1 MTRRGSYKSSIDKQF
16 HCNSFMWC
24 PNSADIRT
32 TVNMLAP
39 LKQTFLVPSTTK
51 SAVIVG
57 LDGAISVSGGM
68 VQAWVG
74 HFVTPLKRR

>member
-1 MTRRGSYKSSIDKQF
+1 
-16 HCNSFMWC
+16 
-24 PNSADIRT
+24 
-32 TVNMLAP
+32 MLAP

-74 HFVTPLKRR
+74 HFVTPLKRNTKSTNHLLTNTITMVVEPLAPPAAWI